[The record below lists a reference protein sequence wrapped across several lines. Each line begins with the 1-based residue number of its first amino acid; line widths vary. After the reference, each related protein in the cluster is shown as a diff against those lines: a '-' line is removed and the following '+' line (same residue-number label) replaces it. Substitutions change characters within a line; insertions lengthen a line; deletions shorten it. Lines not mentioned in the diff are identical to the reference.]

1 MVFSSL
7 LTKSVRPCTRL
18 LAKRTIITSTR
29 PDFEPQNALLQDFL
43 TPFMEKH
50 ADRTAILDHVGG
62 TSITHGEVKEM
73 IGRIANYMIDSGLKP
88 GDHVG
93 LASFNHLHYFPLM
106 LGIIA
111 AGGKPALCN
120 PGYIER
126 EMEGLFVTGAAQMG
140 IGHHK
145 NNEVIQNV
153 CNKLHLPPPLDVDT
167 IVEKSMSYSTEI
179 PRIPGI
185 GIHDTACMFFSSGTT
200 GFPKAV
206 ETTHDNFVS
215 QIMLLGLEG
224 GLGLDEN
231 SVNNGFLPSYHC
243 FGSVIGMTVLCK
255 GAQSVCLDGFQPGV
269 FLEANQKHK
278 INFATLV
285 PPIMVFLAKH
295 PMVDNYDLSSLE
307 EVICAAAP
315 LSEQLENDVKK
326 KLNNPKLNIRQGYG
340 LSETT
345 GAAICVAQGS
355 TLPGSI
361 GEVVANHVC
370 RLVNVETREEV
381 AQGETGEILIKG
393 PCVMK

>member
-1 MVFSSL
+1 
-7 LTKSVRPCTRL
+7 
-18 LAKRTIITSTR
+18 
-29 PDFEPQNALLQDFL
+29 
-43 TPFMEKH
+43 
-50 ADRTAILDHVGG
+50 
-62 TSITHGEVKEM
+62 
-73 IGRIANYMIDSGLKP
+73 
-88 GDHVG
+88 
-93 LASFNHLHYFPLM
+93 
-106 LGIIA
+106 
-111 AGGKPALCN
+111 
-120 PGYIER
+120 
-126 EMEGLFVTGAAQMG
+126 
-140 IGHHK
+140 
-145 NNEVIQNV
+145 
-153 CNKLHLPPPLDVDT
+153 
-167 IVEKSMSYSTEI
+167 
-179 PRIPGI
+179 
-185 GIHDTACMFFSSGTT
+185 MFFSSGTT

-381 AQGETGEILIKG
+381 AQGESGEILIKG
-393 PCVMK
+393 PCVMKGYLNNPKATQETFDDDGWLMTGDIGYTDEQGNFYIIDRLKEFIKVKGFQVAPAELEALLLEHPLIADAAVIGIPDDRAGERPKAFVVKAAGVELSDEGVKKFVGENAADYKIPSQIEFIDVIPKLPSGKIQRKELRIREKAARDAAAL